1 MTEPRWLTDAEM
13 HTWRG
18 YRRMRGLLDLQL
30 TRDLGADS
38 GLSDADYDVLTAVS
52 EAPDRRL
59 PLGELA
65 ASIRWSTSRL
75 SHQVSRMEQR
85 GLVARGPSTADG
97 RSATVIL
104 TDHGWATVQAAA
116 VHHVASVRRHF
127 IDVLDEADVAAL
139 GRIADK
145 VLAHL
150 TDATP
155 PTPPRRRRSS
165 GGSVAQPAP
174 EGGETVG

>member
-18 YRRMRGLLDLQL
+18 YRRMRNLLDLQL

-38 GLSDADYDVLTAVS
+38 GLSDADYDVLTSVS
-52 EAPDRRL
+52 EAPGGRL
-59 PLGELA
+59 RLGELA
-65 ASIRWSTSRL
+65 ASIRWSVSRL

-85 GLVARGPSTADG
+85 GLVARGGAADDG
-97 RSATVIL
+97 RGATVAL
-104 TDHGWATVQAAA
+104 TDAGWELVRAAA

-127 IDVLDEADVAAL
+127 IDVLDEQDVAAL

-150 TDATP
+150 SEATP
-155 PTPPRRRRSS
+155 PTPPRRRR
-165 GGSVAQPAP
+165 GA
-174 EGGETVG
+174 